1 MSRKKKRPS
10 SRPQRGSRKPLSVHS
25 LPSEGLKAFQR
36 GDYDT
41 ALAMWEDAAASL
53 SRATLPTAMAEA
65 YFRRGVQ
72 RGNAEDLQKGIALRP
87 DDGRLYYHLGLMM
100 QRNGRLT
107 EAATALEKVLH
118 QGGDLAKRAAFPLA
132 LVWWQQ
138 GKAVEKTA
146 VWPLL
151 TAKQQAQ
158 LQQAGVFSRRPY
170 RVADDADVVW
180 RGLAAYDNGRLD
192 EAQQLL
198 TQAAQTPASAG
209 ISHFYLGA
217 IAAQQE
223 AWLSATQQWVLALQQ
238 GHRSPQL
245 MTNLAEAY
253 HRLAEERL
261 ANGDIEPALDAA
273 TEAYRYQKE
282 DKQLNELLAYLE
294 QQKGYEAAN
303 GGNWDMAQ
311 TYWEMAQAHGGGNFR
326 LVCNLALAQEQ
337 AKEPYEAAL
346 LWREALRRRPRRDDH
361 PDAISDEQVSQLW
374 QRTAEA
380 YAKAE
385 FFDEA
390 LEVRKMAVK
399 WQPDNLPI
407 RMTYAEALLQ
417 NGRLQA
423 AQNELE
429 RVLERDKNYIPALL
443 LLGEV
448 LAENDA
454 WWHAAQAVHYWRRVL
469 ELEPGNQAAQE
480 NLVDYYVNR
489 GEEYLDWGHRVRE
502 ALENFEQALIYAP
515 QNAKVLVK
523 VGGCLLEMGQRAKAE
538 QYFAQAV
545 DIDPRSLDIRSSIV
559 IYYLS
564 VDDEAGAWERAD
576 QAQASLGTVPSLFYI
591 NIASNCLY
599 NRMPEMAKKWLDK
612 AEAVADKGEPVL
624 VTIGEMAMIVPG
636 AAEVCEPYLHRAI
649 AIGQEPGQANFVLGV
664 LATKRGD
671 TKTADKY
678 WREARKIAKRNKD
691 EVLLERIGQA
701 EMMFRSPF
709 GGLLSRLLD
718 GEMDPRLLERML
730 PGMLGELFEDDDF
743 DEDDDEFFF

>member
-1 MSRKKKRPS
+1 M
-10 SRPQRGSRKPLSVHS
+10 
-25 LPSEGLKAFQR
+25 KAFQR

-41 ALAMWEDAAASL
+41 ALAMWEDAAAKL
-53 SRATLPTAMAEA
+53 SRVTLPAALAEA
-65 YFRRGVQ
+65 YFRRGLKQGDV
-72 RGNAEDLQKGIALRP
+72 GDLQKAVELRP
-87 DDGRLYYHLGLMM
+87 DDGRFYYHLGLME
-100 QRNGRLT
+100 QRNGRLA
-107 EAATALEKVLH
+107 EAVAALEKVVK

-132 LVWWQQ
+132 LIGWQQ

-151 TAKQQAQ
+151 TAKQQGQ
-158 LQQAGVFSRRPY
+158 LQQAGTFLRRPY
-170 RVADDADVVW
+170 VVADDANVLW
-180 RGLAAYDNGRLD
+180 RGLMAYDNGRLD

-198 TQAAQTPASAG
+198 TQAAKLSDGAG

-223 AWLSATQQWVLALQQ
+223 AWLSATEHWVQAFQQ
-238 GHRSPQL
+238 GHRSPRL

-261 ANGDIEPALDAA
+261 ANGETESALDAVA
-273 TEAYRYQKE
+273 EAYRYQQE
-282 DKQLNELLAYLE
+282 DRQLNDLLAYLE
-294 QQKGYEAAN
+294 QQKGYEAARS
-303 GGNWDMAQ
+303 GNWDTAQ
-311 TYWEMAQAHGGGNFR
+311 MYWEMAQEHGGGNFR

-337 AKEPYEAAL
+337 AEAYYEAAL

-374 QRTAEA
+374 QRTAVA
-380 YAKAE
+380 YEKAE
-385 FFDEA
+385 FFDEGVD
-390 LEVRKMAVK
+390 VRKMAVK
-399 WQPDNLPI
+399 WQPDSLPV
-407 RMTYAEALLQ
+407 RMNYVEALLQ

-429 RVLERDKNYIPALL
+429 RVLERDKNHIPALL

-448 LAENDA
+448 LAENET

-515 QNAKVLVK
+515 KNAKVLAK
-523 VGGCLLEMGQRAKAE
+523 IGGCLLELGEKEEAEQHFAKAIE
-538 QYFAQAV
+538 
-545 DIDPRSLDIRSSIV
+545 IDPHSLDVRSSII

-564 VDDEAGAWERAD
+564 VGDEAGAWERAN
-576 QAQASLGTVPSLFYI
+576 QVQASLETVPALFYI

-612 AEAVADKGEPVL
+612 AEAVADKGEPVM

-664 LATKRGD
+664 LAAKRGD
-671 TKTADKY
+671 TKMADKY

-709 GGLLSRLLD
+709 GGLLSRILG
-718 GEMDPRLLERML
+718 GEVDPRLLERML